1 MGGKVHTGYEC
12 VSVCVEASVCLLV
25 CVCVCVCDVVKILL
39 GKHIVLGQGSEPG
52 WLHTCHYF

>member
-25 CVCVCVCDVVKILL
+25 RVCVCDVVKILL
-39 GKHIVLGQGSEPG
+39 GKHIVLGQGSGPG